1 LNSLRALSGMRSRYH
16 PAMQGQETQHLWTD
30 GIELFN
36 AGRFFDC
43 HEVWEEVW
51 KRASGAEKLF
61 YQGMIQAAVA
71 ILHAQRGNMRG
82 ARSTWDKARAKLGP
96 WPAEHMGIALAELR
110 DLVDVF
116 ITAALAGEPQPPVP
130 RIRLTFREA

>member
-1 LNSLRALSGMRSRYH
+1 MRSRYH
-16 PAMQGQETQHLWTD
+16 PAMRGHETQHLWTD

-71 ILHAQRGNMRG
+71 ILHAQRGNPRS
-82 ARSTWDKARAKLGP
+82 ARSTWDKARAKLEP

-110 DLVDVF
+110 DAVDAF
-116 ITAALAGEPQPPVP
+116 IAEARAGARSAPPSKIL
-130 RIRLTFREA
+130 R